1 MAILLRANGDV
12 FGGFSKLTAL
22 VPDMDK
28 SARMTNLELTTV
40 PKLKNASMLKNYIG
54 SQHKQNFTFLDSKN
68 VIAELDS

>member
-40 PKLKNASMLKNYIG
+40 PKLKNASMLKN
-54 SQHKQNFTFLDSKN
+54 
-68 VIAELDS
+68 